1 MLITKKKKKKKKIL
15 GEGPTQGLDKT
26 TPTAKKNLQLVLL
39 KVMQRFV

>member
-1 MLITKKKKKKKKIL
+1 MLITKKKKKKKLIL